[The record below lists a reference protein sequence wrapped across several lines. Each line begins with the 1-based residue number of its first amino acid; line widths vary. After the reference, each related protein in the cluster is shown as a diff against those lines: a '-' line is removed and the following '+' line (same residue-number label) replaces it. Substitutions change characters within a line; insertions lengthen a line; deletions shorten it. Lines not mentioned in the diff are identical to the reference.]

1 MSDHSNILNTLLI
14 FSVSFFVTI
23 IFIFVLRPF
32 SKKFKIIDEPSER
45 KVHKGKIPL
54 IGGISIFFGVY
65 ISIFGQLIDNNI
77 FLGYMLSAFLILL
90 LGFIDDCHPLSAK
103 VRILIQIIIVTSVVL
118 FTKLKFETIGHSFGF
133 DKQID
138 LGLFS
143 YPITILGLVF
153 VTNAFNLMD
162 GADGIAG
169 SLAILALIGINFNKL
184 IAMDYNFNFLS
195 VAIFAGLLP
204 YLWFN
209 IFSQAKKKIFLGDSG
224 SLFLGYSIAFL
235 LLYETQVQNN
245 ISPPFALWIIAIP
258 VFDTISVM
266 AYRLNNYQS
275 LFIPDRNHL
284 HHFLLTLFLSNTKV
298 LLGIIGSGLFLLLI
312 AFFLEK
318 YAQPIS
324 FYIFLLFLIF
334 YLWIRV
340 FSKFSKI

>member
-1 MSDHSNILNTLLI
+1 MSDYSNILNTLIIFLI
-14 FSVSFFVTI
+14 SFFVS
-23 IFIFVLRPF
+23 FVSIYVIRPF
-32 SKKFKIIDEPSER
+32 SKKFKIVDEPSER

-54 IGGISIFFGVY
+54 IGGISIFIGVY
-65 ISIFGQLIDNNI
+65 ISILGQLIDNNI

-103 VRILIQIIIVTSVVL
+103 VRILIQIIIVTSMVW
-118 FTKLKFETIGHSFGF
+118 FTKLKFETIGHSFGL
-133 DKQID
+133 DTQIN

-143 YPITILGLVF
+143 YPITILGMVF

-169 SLAILALIGINFNKL
+169 SLAILALIGININKL
-184 IAMDYNFNFLS
+184 ISLDYNFNFLS
-195 VAIFAGLLP
+195 VALFASLLP

-209 IFSQAKKKIFLGDSG
+209 LFSPTKKKIFLGDSG
-224 SLFLGYSIAFL
+224 SLFLGYTIAFL

-245 ISPPFALWIIAIP
+245 ISPPYALWIIAIP
-258 VFDTISVM
+258 VFDAISVM
-266 AYRLNNYQS
+266 AYRLKNFRS

-284 HHFLLTLFLSNTKV
+284 HHFLLSIFLSNKKV
-298 LLGIIGSGLFLLLI
+298 LFSIVGSGLVLLLI
-312 AFFLEK
+312 AFFLERN
-318 YAQPIS
+318 AQPIS
-324 FYIFLLFLIF
+324 FLIFLSFLIF